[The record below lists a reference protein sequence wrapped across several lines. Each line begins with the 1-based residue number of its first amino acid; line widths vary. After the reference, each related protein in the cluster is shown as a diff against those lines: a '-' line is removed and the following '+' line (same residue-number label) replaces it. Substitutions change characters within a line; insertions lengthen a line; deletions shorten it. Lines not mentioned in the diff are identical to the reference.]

1 MPWHTYGMPAW
12 LPAAFGLALFWG
24 LVAFVLFLVFRR
36 PSPADGGRDFS
47 FGTDPADTAR
57 MENTDLPGVQDVSP
71 RVREAWRAMSQQ
83 RQQGT
88 AVPEP
93 AEELDVEP
101 EPVAPEL
108 ELEPEFAAPALD
120 GPPPAPPVRLPF
132 AVRHRRLVAASR
144 RLAARERGADP
155 GR

>member
-1 MPWHTYGMPAW
+1 
-12 LPAAFGLALFWG
+12 
-24 LVAFVLFLVFRR
+24 VFVLFLVFRR
-36 PSPADGGRDFS
+36 PGPADGAPDFS
-47 FGTDPADTAR
+47 LSTDPADTAR

-88 AVPEP
+88 AAPEP
-93 AEELDVEP
+93 ADELELERQLAAP
-101 EPVAPEL
+101 EEL
-108 ELEPEFAAPALD
+108 ELEPEFVAPTLD
-120 GPPPAPPVRLPF
+120 LPPPPAGPVRLPF
-132 AVRHRRLVAASR
+132 AIRHRRLVAASR